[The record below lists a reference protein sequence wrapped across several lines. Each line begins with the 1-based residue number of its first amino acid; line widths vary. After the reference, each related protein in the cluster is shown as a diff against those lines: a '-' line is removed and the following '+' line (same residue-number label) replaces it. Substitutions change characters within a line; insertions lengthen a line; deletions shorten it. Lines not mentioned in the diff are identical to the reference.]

1 MEKTIKCLLLKNQKW
16 LVTQIE
22 EIEVEYELNMPNC
35 KLTKPY
41 VITEEKLTGSIHLVP
56 WCKFTNDDEMM
67 IFSEYIVTIVDP
79 KGTILDEYLK
89 ITE

>member
-16 LVTQIE
+16 LVSQIE
-22 EIEVEYELNMPNC
+22 EVEVEYELNMPNC
-35 KLTKPY
+35 KLIKPH
-41 VITEEKLTGSIHLVP
+41 IINDDGDLTP
-56 WCKFTNDDEMM
+56 WCKFTNDEEMM
-67 IFSEYIVTIVDP
+67 IFSDYIVTIVNP